1 MFYKYVIV
9 TVEGRVGTEEKY
21 TSTFFDVRVVFCN
34 NTLAIINKVGKV
46 VYEVEI
52 ELIEKLVKTNH
63 LTD

>member
-1 MFYKYVIV
+1 MFYKYVFV

-21 TSTFFDVRVVFCN
+21 TSAFFDVRVVFRN